1 MEAGALGAQGLQ
13 GRAHLLSASL
23 STSASPKGPLP
34 APRQMEGTGHLIS
47 TSRSANNGGEEP
59 HLILVFFWVG
69 GNMNSSS
76 CLFGQSEENA
86 VILEEQEAEEYF
98 QHKNSKKEGKSK
110 AFLEFTMNS
119 KHY

>member
-59 HLILVFFWVG
+59 HLLVFLWVG

-76 CLFGQSEENA
+76 CLLGQSEENA